1 MNTTPINETVIN
13 DTVQDLGD
21 ATELTKGFGGSWR
34 AEHTTGDYYFVDE
47 SD

>member
-1 MNTTPINETVIN
+1 MNTTAINDTLIK

-34 AEHTTGDYYFVDE
+34 AEHTTGDYYYMDD